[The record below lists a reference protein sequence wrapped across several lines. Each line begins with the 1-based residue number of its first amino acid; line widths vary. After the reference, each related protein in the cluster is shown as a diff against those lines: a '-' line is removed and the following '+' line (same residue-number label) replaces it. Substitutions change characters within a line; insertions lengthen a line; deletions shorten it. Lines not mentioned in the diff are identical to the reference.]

1 MKREELARVPGIGA
15 KCIERLKVGTARG
28 GSAPVT
34 TVSELI
40 GVFVGM
46 RLSGGH
52 LDSVEQEFF
61 AWLKEVK
68 LIQNNCHEIVR
79 AISERAELLV
89 PAVMCSHESQPRRR
103 MEMSEGSEEVL

>member
-1 MKREELARVPGIGA
+1 LKREELARVPGIGA
-15 KCIERLKVGTARG
+15 KCIERLGAATD

-40 GVFVGM
+40 GVYVGM

-52 LDSVEQEFF
+52 LDSAEQEFF

-68 LIQNNCHEIVR
+68 LIKNNRHEIVR
-79 AISERAELLV
+79 AISERAEFMV
-89 PAVMCSHESQPRRR
+89 PAVHES
-103 MEMSEGSEEVL
+103 